1 MNQQELTFGQA
12 IEAAK
17 QGKKV
22 ARKGWNGKG
31 MYLIQ
36 FTDNDLGSE
45 LFQRLTIKFE
55 VKDIPPFIVM
65 KTAQQTLQFG
75 WLASQADILATD
87 WVEVE

>member
-1 MNQQELTFGQA
+1 MNENYFGWA
-12 IEAAK
+12 ISRLK

-22 ARKGWNGKG
+22 TRKGWNGKG

-36 FTDNDLGSE
+36 FTDNDLGLE
-45 LFQRLTIKFE
+45 LFQYLTIKFE

-75 WLASQADILATD
+75 WLASQADMLATD